1 MFVAKVNVIYRG
13 NEQVLSEVRTVK
25 DVLEKLGLNPNSV
38 IVTVEDELVT
48 EDYVLKNGDKVKII
62 DVISGG

>member
-1 MFVAKVNVIYRG
+1 MSVARVNVVYKG
-13 NEQVLSEVRTVK
+13 NEQVISEVRTVK
-25 DVLEKLGLNPNSV
+25 EILEKLGINPNSV
-38 IVTVEDELVT
+38 IVTVEDELVA